1 MEFIKKMFGTQK
13 KLEKTISAQ
22 TPKNS
27 AEAKAQATK
36 KKEPYVEVIGLDID
50 ANNPVQ
56 GAFELDWNEYFVQ
69 SLRLNGYR
77 GSTDEEVVDKWFQ
90 DLCRNVAS
98 DSGTEDVG
106 ASGYVNKVL
115 RDDGK
120 TEVS

>member
-1 MEFIKKMFGTQK
+1 MNMFKAKQK
-13 KLEKTISAQ
+13 EDSKPQNKEKEKATKNKQPWIQ
-22 TPKNS
+22 VLTTHVDKTNPKN
-27 AEAKAQATK
+27 
-36 KKEPYVEVIGLDID
+36 GF
-50 ANNPVQ
+50 
-56 GAFELDWNEYFVQ
+56 FELDWNEYFVQ

>member
-1 MEFIKKMFGTQK
+1 MFEKFMKMFKAKQK
-13 KLEKTISAQ
+13 EESKSENKEKAKATKNKQPWIQ
-22 TPKNS
+22 VLTTHVDKTNPKN
-27 AEAKAQATK
+27 
-36 KKEPYVEVIGLDID
+36 GF
-50 ANNPVQ
+50 
-56 GAFELDWNEYFVQ
+56 FELDWNEYFVQ

>member
-1 MEFIKKMFGTQK
+1 MF
-13 KLEKTISAQ
+13 EKFMNMFKAKQ
-22 TPKNS
+22 TEESKPENKDKAKATKNKQPWIQVLTTHVDKTNPKN
-27 AEAKAQATK
+27 
-36 KKEPYVEVIGLDID
+36 GF
-50 ANNPVQ
+50 
-56 GAFELDWNEYFVQ
+56 FELDWNEYFVQ